1 MDQIVLALIQTG
13 QSSPR
18 ASSILQ
24 AIGLGM
30 VIVFVFSVIG
40 SGFTAKRLENLHAPT
55 YSKAF
60 LATMLKNLVGLTAFF
75 LFGLF
80 FQAPWYVAMGVAW
93 GLVPIFIYKIVF
105 DASFGEA
112 TIIWLV
118 ATIVEVGVAY
128 LLTVVGLLS
137 FAAMTGATG

>member
-1 MDQIVLALIQTG
+1 MDLIGLALIQTAE
-13 QSSPR
+13 SSPR
-18 ASSILQ
+18 ASSIAQ

-30 VIVFVFSVIG
+30 VIVFVFSVIA
-40 SGFTAKRLENLHAPT
+40 SGFAAKRIENLHAPT

-75 LFGLF
+75 VFGLF

-105 DASFGEA
+105 DSSYGEA

-118 ATIVEVGVAY
+118 ATIVEVGVGY
-128 LLTVVGLLS
+128 LLTVVGLVSL
-137 FAAMTGATG
+137 AAMTGGTG